1 MVISYMDNCGNSK
14 ANTCAQLEVMWV
26 SAWSVQVGR
35 DRGARPMSHH
45 LMMYTASCTKS
56 ICFHGVFVRNKGTS
70 HKGTH
75 VHHKQNAVPLEIAL
89 QNSQKAQRHSS
100 PYIILKGFNEN
111 VAGRWCCV
119 FGSIVW
125 GVGGACGGGVL

>member
-1 MVISYMDNCGNSK
+1 M
-14 ANTCAQLEVMWV
+14 

-56 ICFHGVFVRNKGTS
+56 ICFHRVFVRNKGTS

-89 QNSQKAQRHSS
+89 QNSQKAQRHSLD
-100 PYIILKGFNEN
+100 YIILN
-111 VAGRWCCV
+111 V
-119 FGSIVW
+119 FIGSVPGLGSEDV
-125 GVGGACGGGVL
+125 GVHCMGGLGGVVVVGRLVIEVGSRSGRLL